1 MRVFI
6 WDTTGVYRHKIER
19 ELGKDATGQQVL
31 DYLFGPYGEDSRSSV
46 NYVIREWRKDTRTK
60 LQRLNML
67 WAVPLTIALWPFRYV
82 LYGDGGW
89 STKTPMGRFILRI
102 TGYLKDA
109 EENSND

>member
-6 WDTTGVYRHKIER
+6 HDTTDVYRYKIES

-31 DYLFGPYGEDSRSSV
+31 DHLFGPYGEYSGSSV
-46 NYVIREWRKDTRTK
+46 NYVIREWRKDDRTM

-67 WAVPLTIALWPFRYV
+67 WAMPLTIALWPFRYV

-89 STKTPMGRFILRI
+89 STKTRMGRFFLRI

-109 EENSND
+109 EERQ

>member
-6 WDTTGVYRHKIER
+6 RDTTGVYRHKIER

-31 DYLFGPYGEDSRSSV
+31 DYLLGHYGDDSRV
-46 NYVIREWRKDTRTK
+46 NFVIREWRKDDRTK
-60 LQRLNML
+60 LQRLNIL
-67 WAVPLTIALWPFRYV
+67 WVIPLSIVLWPFRYV

-89 STKTPMGRFILRI
+89 STKTPMGRFLLRI

-109 EENSND
+109 EDKV

>member
-6 WDTTGVYRHKIER
+6 RDTTGVYRHKIEQ

-31 DYLFGPYGEDSRSSV
+31 DYLLGPYGDDSRV
-46 NYVIREWRKDTRTK
+46 NFVIREWRKDDRTK
-60 LQRLNML
+60 LQRLNIL
-67 WAVPLTIALWPFRYV
+67 WVIPLSILLWPIRYV

-89 STKTPMGRFILRI
+89 STKTRMGRFILRV

-109 EENSND
+109 GEGGVR